1 VIDRRRS
8 SGSEYVRVY
17 GQTHVALS
25 SSRPRASAEFYE
37 AVLESSAVTHDDAY
51 VQIEVPGAQ
60 VLTIFERAASTTGRL
75 GSLAHF
81 GFQLDSPDDVRKA
94 VAAVRAAGGEIIEEG
109 EFIAGEPYL
118 FARDPDGYLFEVWY
132 GRPR

>member
-1 VIDRRRS
+1 MIDRRRS

-25 SSRPRASAEFYE
+25 SSKPRASAAFYE
-37 AVLESSAVTHDDAY
+37 AVLECSAVSHDDAY

-60 VLTIFERAASTTGRL
+60 VVTIFERASTTTGRL

-81 GFQLDSPDDVRKA
+81 GFQLDSPEDVRKA
-94 VAAVRAAGGEIIEEG
+94 VAA
-109 EFIAGEPYL
+109 
-118 FARDPDGYLFEVWY
+118 
-132 GRPR
+132 

>member
-1 VIDRRRS
+1 MIDRRRS

-25 SSRPRASAEFYE
+25 SPRPRASAEFYST
-37 AVLESSAVTHDDAY
+37 VLEASAVTHDDRF
-51 VQIEVPGAQ
+51 VQIEVPGAH
-60 VLTIFERAASTTGRL
+60 VVTIFERAATTTGRL

-81 GFQLDSPDDVRKA
+81 GFQLDSADDVRKA
-94 VAAVRAAGGEIIEEG
+94 VAAIHTAGGEIIEEG

-118 FARDPDGYLFEVWY
+118 FARDLDGYLFEVWY
-132 GRPR
+132 GLPR